1 MKFELL
7 QRLRWK
13 PEDAS
18 NGSHWDVFN
27 IQARPSLEFASEH
40 NTCTSSLQGVD
51 GMWYAGSSVIFESVS
66 AVMEYNELLLRQ
78 MED

>member
-1 MKFELL
+1 MKFRLL
-7 QRLRWK
+7 QRLRWS

-18 NGSHWDVFN
+18 NGSHWDVVN
-27 IQARPSLEFASEH
+27 MQARRYLVM
-40 NTCTSSLQGVD
+40 NTFELCFFLQGVD
-51 GMWYAGSSVIFESVS
+51 GIWYAGSSVIFESVP